1 MADQPATFSLD
12 ELRAAAVPEFFQR
25 DTAEIKK
32 SLVAKFEAETGRTL
46 YPAQTEMFFIDLLTY
61 AVSMLAEGAQ
71 AAVLQNRA
79 IWATGQH
86 LDEVGANVSTYRLKA
101 QAAQSNV
108 RFTLSAIRATAVII
122 AQGTRVSAGSD
133 LIFTT
138 AKELVIAAGNLT
150 GDVDVTADQ
159 AGEAYND
166 LQLGQIEDILDPVAF
181 VSGVANVLI
190 SDGGADIE
198 SDDRFRIRIANAF
211 ERLSKGGS
219 RQGYIENV
227 RAVSALISDV
237 QVIRTQPGYIEIT
250 PLMIDGISSD
260 LMDAEILAYLDA
272 ETMIPMGDYVSISK
286 ATEVTFDVV
295 MTLKVAPGMA
305 GAVQDQAEGIIRDRF
320 SEWRLSLGAQ
330 IAPTALV
337 EAVRAIAGVVG
348 VTGPAFNFTDLPS
361 TSFAGIGLVTV
372 NIQEVENV

>member
-1 MADQPATFSLD
+1 MAGQPATFSLD

-122 AQGTRVSAGSD
+122 AKGTRVSAGSD

-138 AKELVIAAGNLT
+138 AKELVIAAGDLT

-181 VSGVANVLI
+181 VFGVANVLI

-227 RAVSALISDV
+227 KAVSALISDV

-250 PLMIDGISSD
+250 PLMIDGVSSN

-272 ETMIPMGDYVSISK
+272 NNLIPMGDYVSISK
-286 ATEVTFDVV
+286 ATEVIFDVV
-295 MTLKVAPGMA
+295 MTLSVAPGMA
-305 GAVQDQAEGIIRDRF
+305 GAVQDQADGIIRDRF
-320 SEWRLSLGAQ
+320 SEWRSTLGAQ
-330 IAPTALV
+330 VAPSALV
-337 EAVRAIAGVVG
+337 EAVRTIAGVVG

-361 TSFAGIGLVTV
+361 TSFAGIGVLTV
-372 NIQEVENV
+372 NIQEVANV

>member
-1 MADQPATFSLD
+1 MADQPVTFSLD

-46 YPAQTEMFFIDLLTY
+46 YPAQTEMFFIDLMAY

-79 IWATGQH
+79 IWAEGRH

-133 LIFTT
+133 LIFIT

-227 RAVSALISDV
+227 KAVSALISDV

-250 PLMIDGISSD
+250 PLMIDGVSSN
-260 LMDAEILAYLDA
+260 LMDAEILAYLVVNNL
-272 ETMIPMGDYVSISK
+272 IPMGDYVSISK

-295 MTLKVAPGMA
+295 MTLSVAPGMA
-305 GAVQDQAEGIIRDRF
+305 GTVQDQAEGIIRDRF
-320 SEWRLSLGAQ
+320 SEWRLTLGAQ
-330 IAPTALV
+330 VAPSALV

>member
-25 DTAEIKK
+25 DTGEIKK

-79 IWATGQH
+79 IWATGRH

-101 QAAQSNV
+101 QPAQSNV

-227 RAVSALISDV
+227 KAVSTLISDV
-237 QVIRTQPGYIEIT
+237 EVIRTQPGYIEIT

-260 LMDAEILAYLDA
+260 LMDAEILAYLVFNNL
-272 ETMIPMGDYVSISK
+272 MPMGDYVFISK
-286 ATEVTFDVV
+286 VTEVTFDVV
-295 MTLKVAPGMA
+295 MTLSVAPGMA

-320 SEWRLSLGAQ
+320 KAWRLTLGAQ
-330 IAPTALV
+330 VAPSALV

-348 VTGPAFNFTDLPS
+348 VTGPSFSFTDLPS

>member
-1 MADQPATFSLD
+1 MGDQPATFSLD

-32 SLVAKFEAETGRTL
+32 SLVAKFEVETGRTL

-79 IWATGQH
+79 IWATGRH

-138 AKELVIAAGNLT
+138 AKELVIAVGNLT

-181 VSGVANVLI
+181 VSAVANVLI

-198 SDDRFRIRIANAF
+198 NR
-211 ERLSKGGS
+211 
-219 RQGYIENV
+219 
-227 RAVSALISDV
+227 
-237 QVIRTQPGYIEIT
+237 
-250 PLMIDGISSD
+250 
-260 LMDAEILAYLDA
+260 
-272 ETMIPMGDYVSISK
+272 
-286 ATEVTFDVV
+286 
-295 MTLKVAPGMA
+295 
-305 GAVQDQAEGIIRDRF
+305 
-320 SEWRLSLGAQ
+320 
-330 IAPTALV
+330 
-337 EAVRAIAGVVG
+337 
-348 VTGPAFNFTDLPS
+348 
-361 TSFAGIGLVTV
+361 
-372 NIQEVENV
+372 

>member
-1 MADQPATFSLD
+1 MVDHPATFTLD
-12 ELRAAAVPEFFQR
+12 ELRAAAVPDFFQR

-79 IWATGQH
+79 IWAEGRH

-138 AKELVIAAGNLT
+138 EKELVIAAGDLT
-150 GDVDVTADQ
+150 GEVDVTADQ

-227 RAVSALISDV
+227 KAVSALISDV

-250 PLMIDGISSD
+250 PLMIDGVSSN
-260 LMDAEILAYLDA
+260 LMDAEILAYLDP

-295 MTLKVAPGMA
+295 MTLSVAPGMA
-305 GAVQDQAEGIIRDRF
+305 GAVQDQAEDIIRDRF
-320 SEWRLSLGAQ
+320 NEWRLTLGAQ
-330 IAPTALV
+330 VAPSALV
-337 EAVRAIAGVVG
+337 EAVRMISGVVG

-361 TSFAGIGLVTV
+361 TSFAGIGLVTITIV
-372 NIQEVENV
+372 EVANV